1 MFQFIAYIRPIGK
14 SLFIY
19 VKVIIMNC
27 PLGDPIIYLGIS
39 DEWRLRIRQV
49 YPKLRVGPLEYRLR
63 KVFQIDFSN
72 HPKFAWTNPNMRQR
86 TANRQMF
93 VT

>member
-1 MFQFIAYIRPIGK
+1 
-14 SLFIY
+14 
-19 VKVIIMNC
+19 MNY
-27 PLGDPIIYLGIS
+27 PRGGPVNYLGIS
-39 DEWRLRIRQV
+39 DELRLRIRQV
-49 YPKLRVGPLEYRLR
+49 YQKLPVGPLAYRLR

-72 HPKFAWTNPNMRQR
+72 HPKFGWTNPNMRQK